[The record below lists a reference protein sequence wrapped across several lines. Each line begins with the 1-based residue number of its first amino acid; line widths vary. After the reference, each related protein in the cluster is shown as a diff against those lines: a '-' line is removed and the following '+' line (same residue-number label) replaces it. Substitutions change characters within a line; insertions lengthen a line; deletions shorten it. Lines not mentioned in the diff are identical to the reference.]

1 MTDMTPEPASDDVLD
16 DPWRDAIED
25 ATESFGGP
33 DVLALVAFVLAIAS
47 FLSFGLMS
55 GTTYVIPVLQDATE
69 DNSTRLVVATLVG
82 AALAMV
88 PVWLG
93 WRASVRLLSD
103 DPRWIG
109 TLARSAVLLGLA
121 SGLLRLVVA
130 FIQATQDGPSGFT
143 RL

>member
-1 MTDMTPEPASDDVLD
+1 MTDMTPDPASDDVLD
-16 DPWRDAIED
+16 DPWHDALEE
-25 ATESFGGP
+25 ASESFGGP

-55 GTTYVIPVLQDATE
+55 GTTFVLPLFDDPGDNKTEVVIG
-69 DNSTRLVVATLVG
+69 TLLG
-82 AALAMV
+82 AALAMA

-93 WRASVRLLSD
+93 WRAAVRLLPD

-121 SGLLRLVVA
+121 SGVLRLVVA
-130 FIQATQDGPSGFT
+130 FIQATQDGPGEFT
-143 RL
+143 HL

>member
-1 MTDMTPEPASDDVLD
+1 MTPEPASDDVLD
-16 DPWRDAIED
+16 DPWHDAIEE
-25 ATESFGGP
+25 ASESFGGP

-55 GTTYVIPVLQDATE
+55 GTTYVIPILENSGE
-69 DNSTRLVVATLVG
+69 DNSTRLVIGTLLG

-93 WRASVRLLSD
+93 WRAAVRLLPD

-109 TLARSAVLLGLA
+109 TVARSAVLLGLA
-121 SGLLRLVVA
+121 SGVLRLVVA
-130 FIQATQDGPSGFT
+130 FVQATQDGPSGFT

>member
-1 MTDMTPEPASDDVLD
+1 MTDMTPEPVTGDVLD
-16 DPWRDAIED
+16 DEFDD
-25 ATESFGGP
+25 DVESFGGP
-33 DVLALVAFVLAIAS
+33 DVLALVAFALAVMS

-55 GTTYVIPVLQDATE
+55 GTTYVLPLFEQPGDNTTE
-69 DNSTRLVVATLVG
+69 LVIGTLLG

-93 WRASVRLLSD
+93 WRAAVRLLPD

-121 SGLLRLVVA
+121 SGVLRLVVA
-130 FIQATQDGPSGFT
+130 FIQATQDGPGELT
-143 RL
+143 HL

>member
-1 MTDMTPEPASDDVLD
+1 MSDMTPEPVSDDVLD
-16 DPWRDAIED
+16 DPWHDAIEQ
-25 ATESFGGP
+25 TSETFGGP

-55 GTTYVIPVLQDATE
+55 GTTYVLPLLDQPG
-69 DNSTRLVVATLVG
+69 DNKTRLVIGTLLG

-93 WRASVRLLSD
+93 WRAAVRLLPD

-109 TLARSAVLLGLA
+109 TVARSAVLLGLT
-121 SGLLRLVVA
+121 SGVLRLVVA
-130 FIQATQDGPSGFT
+130 FIQATQDGPGDFT

>member
-1 MTDMTPEPASDDVLD
+1 MSDMTPEPVADDVLD
-16 DPWRDAIED
+16 DPWHDAIED

-33 DVLALVAFVLAIAS
+33 DVLALVAFVLAVAS

-55 GTTYVIPVLQDATE
+55 GTTYVLPLMEQPGDNGTELVIGTVL
-69 DNSTRLVVATLVG
+69 G
-82 AALAMV
+82 AVLAMV

-93 WRASVRLLSD
+93 WRAAVRVLPD

-121 SGLLRLVVA
+121 AGVLRLVVA
-130 FIQATQDGPSGFT
+130 FVQATQDGQGDFT
-143 RL
+143 HL

>member
-1 MTDMTPEPASDDVLD
+1 MTDMTPEPVSDDVLD
-16 DPWRDAIED
+16 DPWHDALEE
-25 ATESFGGP
+25 ASESFGGP

-55 GTTYVIPVLQDATE
+55 GTTYVIPLVMDAAE
-69 DNSTRLVVATLVG
+69 DNSTRLVIATLVG
-82 AALAMV
+82 AALAMA

-93 WRASVRLLSD
+93 WRASVRLLPD

>member
-1 MTDMTPEPASDDVLD
+1 MSDLTPDPAADDVID
-16 DPWRDAIED
+16 DPWHDAIEE

-33 DVLALVAFVLAIAS
+33 DVLAVVAFVLAIAS
-47 FLSFGLMS
+47 FLCVGLMS
-55 GTTYVIPVLQDATE
+55 GTTYVIPVLLSASE
-69 DNSTRLVVATLVG
+69 DNSTRLVIATLVG
-82 AALAMV
+82 AAIAMV

-93 WRASVRLLSD
+93 WRANARLLAD

-121 SGLLRLVVA
+121 SFALRLVVA
-130 FIQATQDGPSGFT
+130 FIQAAQDGPSGFT

>member
-1 MTDMTPEPASDDVLD
+1 MTDMTPQPVTDDDLD
-16 DPWRDAIED
+16 DEFEDDA
-25 ATESFGGP
+25 ESFGGP

-55 GTTYVIPVLQDATE
+55 GTTYVLPLMEQPGDSSTE
-69 DNSTRLVVATLVG
+69 LVIGTLLG
-82 AALAMV
+82 AALALV

-93 WRASVRLLSD
+93 WRAAVRLLPD

-130 FIQATQDGPSGFT
+130 FLQATQDDASGFT